1 MSLNNQILLERDM
14 LAELKKWMGRKE
26 IFALLGPRQSGK
38 TTLLK
43 LLKQWLENEKG
54 VKPEQI
60 SFITFE
66 DRDILEKFSVDPKEY
81 VKSLVARKT
90 NERFYFFIDEFQYLT
105 DGGKTLK
112 LLYDMFDNIKF
123 IVTGSSSLELT
134 GKTAKFLVGRIFYFY
149 LWQLSFGE
157 LIRARS
163 NQLFNVY
170 QEKNALV
177 KDFFEDGKDFS
188 SPAADIFSQDLRKLF
203 EEYALW
209 GGYPEVAK
217 AENVETKT
225 IILKNIYDT
234 YVSKDIIEL
243 LKITDY
249 SVLKKLLT
257 ILAAQIGSLVN
268 YQNLARD
275 AQSYFQEIK
284 YHLSILEQT
293 YIISLISPYFT
304 NRATEIRKNPKV
316 YFIDLGLRNYI
327 LSAFHDLSVR
337 PDLGSVIENVIFSQL
352 KFQTK
357 EESDIKYWRTIAKAE
372 MDFILPKKQS
382 ILALE
387 VKYSFFDSP
396 KVSRGFRSFI
406 SEYRPKQAVILTKGF
421 WGELRLESTLIK
433 FIPAWYW

>member
-1 MSLNNQILLERDM
+1 MSLNNQILLEREM
-14 LAELKKWMGRKE
+14 LAELKKWITRKE

-43 LLKQWLENEKG
+43 LLRQWLENEQGIKS
-54 VKPEQI
+54 EQI
-60 SFITFE
+60 AFITFE
-66 DRDILEKFSVDPKEY
+66 DRDILEKFSVDPKAY
-81 VKSLVARKT
+81 VKSLIAQKT
-90 NERFYFFIDEFQYLT
+90 NERFYFFIDEFQYLA

-134 GKTAKFLVGRIFYFY
+134 GKTAKFLVGRVFYFY
-149 LWQLSFGE
+149 LWQLSFSE
-157 LIRARS
+157 FIRARS

-177 KDFFEDGKDFS
+177 KNFLKDGKNFS
-188 SPAADIFSQDLRKLF
+188 SPTADIFSQDLRKLF

-217 AENVETKT
+217 APDAETKT

-234 YVSKDIIEL
+234 YVSQDIIEL

-249 SVLKKLLT
+249 SALKKLL
-257 ILAAQIGSLVN
+257 ILLAAQIGSLVN

-284 YHLSILEQT
+284 HHLSILEQT

-304 NRATEIRKNPKV
+304 NRVTEIRKNPKV

-327 LSAFHDLSVR
+327 LSAFQDLSVR

-352 KFQTK
+352 KFRTK

-421 WGELRLESTLIK
+421 WGEWRLESTLIK
-433 FIPAWYW
+433 FIPVWYW